1 MMPSIHGYSM
11 TPVSSTTQP
20 QSMAPTNVSA
30 YTSAPG
36 GQLAQQRPFSM
47 PYGHLT
53 TTPSQMGAP
62 QPNHLYYSAMNMQQR
77 PISNQGQI
85 YNNGQSQPRHPQAA
99 MGLPGQNTSKN
110 VSIPPGSSSMIS
122 HSTTAAVQGMA
133 IPVVEFSREGY
144 KIRNI
149 FD

>member
-77 PISNQGQI
+77 PLSNQGQI
-85 YNNGQSQPRHPQAA
+85 YNNGQSQPSHPQAA
-99 MGLPGQNTSKN
+99 MGLPGQTISGQNTPKTA
-110 VSIPPGSSSMIS
+110 SIPPGSSSMMP

-133 IPVVEFSREGY
+133 IPVVEFSREG
-144 KIRNI
+144 
-149 FD
+149 